1 MMRDFYRRFPGRSD
15 WQRNNDGRFRTLWR
29 HCRALR
35 HHAYYTLLLA
45 CLCAIGIGCAWWPYI
60 GDADFQPADARQER
74 RFPLLW
80 FPPAD
85 NPWGRQLNPKRQV
98 PTSGFDACYFSL
110 NAPTRPVARER
121 VRQIAIKE
129 AASGYGIAPNDFAAY
144 WAGTLHVPA
153 AGADY
158 SFSPQG
164 RDVRIL
170 LDGRVVYHSEGGRLR
185 TGERPVTLTAGDYLL
200 EVEFGGDDT
209 FQLSL

>member
-15 WQRNNDGRFRTLWR
+15 WQRTNDGRFRTLWR

-110 NAPTRPVARER
+110 NAPTRLVAREH
-121 VRQIAIKE
+121 VPT
-129 AASGYGIAPNDFAAY
+129 ASSRGVPEKTGIPPEKFAAY
-144 WAGTLHVPA
+144 WVGRLHIGA
-153 AGADY
+153 ARDY
-158 SFSPQG
+158 S
-164 RDVRIL
+164 
-170 LDGRVVYHSEGGRLR
+170 
-185 TGERPVTLTAGDYLL
+185 
-200 EVEFGGDDT
+200 
-209 FQLSL
+209 